1 MNELIPLSQKLYILG
16 INTKKGGIVSGSA
29 VAMNSLLSGSL
40 IIELFRNGNIEF
52 DNKKIIVVNSKTDNG
67 LHRFVLDKMNQ
78 SKRQLKISRWIN
90 KLGYSA
96 KFIRK
101 EVQQNLVKKRVI
113 RMQPKQFL
121 FFKWEIPVLLNKQMV
136 AKLIAGIEKQ
146 IFSGSATEDEIIL
159 LSFIEPGGFLRRIY
173 TERAERKTAKKRLKK
188 MMIENPVSEAV
199 AEAVMASQAVAASV
213 AVSVATSG
221 AR

>member
-1 MNELIPLSQKLYILG
+1 MSESIPLSQKLYLLA
-16 INTKKGGIVSGSA
+16 INPKKGGIVSGSA
-29 VAMNSLLSGSL
+29 TAMNSLLSGSL
-40 IIELFRNGNIEF
+40 IIELFSNGNIKF
-52 DNKKIIVVNSKTDNG
+52 DNKKIIVVNSKTDNE
-67 LHRFVLDKMNQ
+67 LHRFVLNKMNQ

-90 KLGYSA
+90 KLNYSA

-101 EVQQNLVKKRVI
+101 AVQQNLVTKRVI

-121 FFKWEIPVLLNKQMV
+121 FFKWKIPVLLNKQVV

-146 IFSGSATEDEIIL
+146 IFSGSATDDEMIL

-173 TERAERKTAKKRLKK
+173 TERASRKKARKRLKK

-199 AEAVMASQAVAASV
+199 AEAIMAAQAVAASV
-213 AVSVATSG
+213 AVSAATSG
-221 AR
+221 AT